1 MKRFWAT
8 LALVVF
14 TAASLVYFNVQYAA
28 YAAAVSAS
36 PPLAVYGSA
45 DRDWPQ
51 CAPVSEQIDDLR
63 RELLVLKSQLR
74 SQQSQSVAKQL
85 LEPSADPPGY

>member
-1 MKRFWAT
+1 MKRLWAT

-14 TAASLVYFNVQYAA
+14 TAVALVYFNVQ

-51 CAPVSEQIDDLR
+51 CARVSEQIDDLR

-74 SQQSQSVAKQL
+74 SQQSQSAARQL
-85 LEPSADPPGY
+85 RKPSADPPAY